1 MKIDEVFLSVD
12 FPPPEIMHEGW
23 GEKESGQ
30 KIFGHYN
37 WKKRWFRLTQKGH
50 LVLFSYYV

>member
-1 MKIDEVFLSVD
+1 MA
-12 FPPPEIMHEGW
+12 FPPTEIIHEGW

-37 WKKRWFRLTQKGH
+37 WKKRWFKLTQKGH